1 MLSHGNAAGA
11 ERSRRN
17 GSGVVHAPEECLSF
31 SIAPSRLSSAAAA
44 QRALVALS
52 HLDAHTLRDIGL
64 TRHGSREAG
73 LDAVNDNPDRARDC
87 A

>member
-1 MLSHGNAAGA
+1 VPVFFDRAVALIEH
-11 ERSRRN
+11 RR
-17 GSGVVHAPEECLSF
+17 
-31 SIAPSRLSSAAAA
+31 RTAAA
-44 QRALVALS
+44 QRALDALS